1 MAYTPN
7 GLTLMVPRLGDNYG
21 AIWCYSSI
29 DIDGAAGVTAAG
41 YFTDGDDRGLKLHD
55 VVLIIDE
62 TTPLV
67 TLGFVSAVTA
77 GGAATVTFGAA
88 ATAA

>member
-1 MAYTPN
+1 MAYSTTIPPVQI
-7 GLTLMVPRLGDNYG
+7 VPRMGENHA
-21 AIWCYSSI
+21 AIWVYASA
-29 DIDGAAGVTAAG
+29 DVDADVDAVG
-41 YFTDGDDRGLKLHD
+41 YFTNGDDLGMKLHD
-55 VVLIIDE
+55 VVFIVDE

-67 TLGFVSAVTA
+67 TLAFVSAVTA

>member
-1 MAYTPN
+1 MAYAT
-7 GLTLMVPRLGDNYG
+7 TLPPVVMVPRLGEDHAG
-21 AIWCYSSI
+21 IWVYASADVDS
-29 DIDGAAGVTAAG
+29 DVDAAG
-41 YFTDGDDRGLKLHD
+41 YFTNGDDLGMKLHD
-55 VVLIIDE
+55 VVFIVDE

-67 TLGFVSAVTA
+67 TLCFVSAVTA

>member
-1 MAYTPN
+1 
-7 GLTLMVPRLGDNYG
+7 MVPRVGDNYG
-21 AIWCYSSI
+21 AIWVYSSA
-29 DIDGAAGVTAAG
+29 DVDANVDAAG

-55 VVLIIDE
+55 IVFIIDE

-67 TLGFVSAVTA
+67 TLAFVSAVTA

>member
-1 MAYTPN
+1 MAFVTT
-7 GLTLMVPRLGDNYG
+7 GLSLLVPRLGEEHA
-21 AIWCYSSI
+21 AIWAYASP
-29 DIDGAAGVTAAG
+29 DVDADVDAVG
-41 YFTDGDDRGLKLHD
+41 YFTDGDDRGMKLHD
-55 VVLIIDE
+55 VVFIVDT

-67 TLGFVSAVTA
+67 TLAFVSAVTA

>member
-1 MAYTPN
+1 MAYTPA

-21 AIWCYSSI
+21 AIWLYSSI
-29 DIDGAAGVTAAG
+29 DVDADVDAAG

-55 VVLIIDE
+55 VVFIIDE
-62 TTPLV
+62 ATPLV
-67 TLGFVSAVTA
+67 TLAFVSAVTA